1 MRMDGSR
8 AIGGYAAVMTL
19 ATMWLALS
27 GVSAGPARFTTIDVE
42 RINVREPDGTLRL
55 AIAGHARIPGIVIAG
70 RDYPHPNSPEAGMI
84 FYNDEG
90 TENGGLVFDGGMK
103 DGRPTNGGSLTF
115 DRYRQD
121 QTLQLVSSEDGVARR
136 AGLIVNDVPD
146 RMMDVPGIE
155 RALAMPPGPERDAAL
170 ERSGAGHAE
179 RAWLGRSADG
189 RVALELRDPEGRPR
203 LTLEV
208 GADGAPSIEMRDAA
222 GRVTRTVV
230 QDMPSAS
237 GPKACGSRCD
247 RR

>member
-1 MRMDGSR
+1 MRIDGSR

-19 ATMWLALS
+19 ATLWLALS
-27 GVSAGPARFTTIDVE
+27 GVAAGPARFTTIDVE

-70 RDYPHPNSPEAGMI
+70 HEYRHPNRPEAGMI

-121 QTLQLVSSEDGVARR
+121 QTLQLVSTEDGMARR

-146 RMMDVPGIE
+146 RVMDVPGIE
-155 RALAMPPGPERDAAL
+155 AALAMPPGSRRDAAL

-189 RVALELRDPEGRPR
+189 SVALVLRDPRGRPR
-203 LTLEV
+203 LTLAV
-208 GADGAPSIEMRDAA
+208 GADGAPDIEMRDAT
-222 GRVTRTVV
+222 GRATRLCA
-230 QDMPSAS
+230 QDMPSAA
-237 GPKACGSRCD
+237 GPNACGNRSD